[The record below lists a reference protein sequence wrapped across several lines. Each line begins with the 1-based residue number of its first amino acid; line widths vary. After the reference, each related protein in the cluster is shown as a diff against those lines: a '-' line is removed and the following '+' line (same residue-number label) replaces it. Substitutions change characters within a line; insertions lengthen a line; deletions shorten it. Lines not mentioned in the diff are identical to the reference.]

1 MQKEMK
7 CRGCAGII
15 CEKPMLSYKNMPGS
29 AQGFLKLEQIS
40 QEKGID
46 IDIYQCPYCGLVQIL
61 GEPVPYYRDVIR
73 ATGVSAEMAAFRRAQ
88 YQEFVSDYALEGKK
102 IIEIGVGCGEY
113 MQFMVP
119 AGADVYGLEHKL
131 ESVEKAVGRGLKVL
145 QGYVEDMDYKI
156 PEAPFAGFYS
166 MSYLEHVPKPGI
178 FLRGIANNLT
188 EDAVGLVEVPNFDM
202 MLEKQLFSEFIID
215 HLSYFTKDTLS
226 RLLEANGFEVLS
238 CESIWYDYILS
249 AVVRKRKRLHLQ
261 GFKERQRVKQQSVDH
276 FFSEQAAAGR
286 KVAVWGAGHQAL
298 ADLSLL
304 NMKDKVEFIVDSADF
319 KQNLFTPATH
329 LPIFEPKRINTGI
342 RAVLIMAAGYSDEIA
357 NILKRE
363 YPEVEVSAIL
373 RENGVEYV

>member
-1 MQKEMK
+1 
-7 CRGCAGII
+7 
-15 CEKPMLSYKNMPGS
+15 MPGS